1 MEFSAHSRRLGPG
14 SRSIRGPRPQSE
26 KWPTVGRSPKT
37 TRCEGV
43 GGASFRAD
51 VPPRARLSPE
61 EVRAGT
67 STKVSRLQAALTSL
81 GPNDHGERAVLEVS
95 LRKTQ
100 QQATVPPVAGQA
112 EQIESEKT
120 VVQCRGVGPV
130 GSRMENRVRQR
141 VARSRVAFGKAPCSG
156 HRTDGLPRTHETQQ
170 ARHSGSTPVGS
181 GERTVMGS

>member
-1 MEFSAHSRRLGPG
+1 MEFSAYSRRLGPG
-14 SRSIRGPRPQSE
+14 HPRAE
-26 KWPTVGRSPKT
+26 TTVGK
-37 TRCEGV
+37 V
-43 GGASFRAD
+43 GQQLD
-51 VPPRARLSPE
+51 VPPGQQDARALEAGVSPTSPCGRSTPCTF
-61 EVRAGT
+61 VSRGGA

-95 LRKTQ
+95 LRKAQ
-100 QQATVPPVAGQA
+100 QQATVPPVAERA
-112 EQIESEKT
+112 EQIESEDT
-120 VVQCRGVGPV
+120 VVQCRGVGPM

-141 VARSRVAFGKAPCSG
+141 VARSRVAFGKAPCRG